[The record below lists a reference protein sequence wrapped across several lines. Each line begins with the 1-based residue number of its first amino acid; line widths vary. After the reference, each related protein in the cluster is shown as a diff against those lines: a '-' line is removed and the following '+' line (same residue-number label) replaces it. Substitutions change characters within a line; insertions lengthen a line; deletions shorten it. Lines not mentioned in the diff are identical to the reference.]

1 MSKGKSISSI
11 DGAWK
16 SGSAYDFLELSA
28 EEIELVEIRLAFS
41 RKMKELRLASGR
53 TQAQIAK
60 LIQSSQSRVAKIEA
74 GDPSISLDR
83 QIKSLIMLGLTRK
96 QVGKL
101 MAQ

>member
-1 MSKGKSISSI
+1 MPKGKSPKSTDSS
-11 DGAWK
+11 WK
-16 SGSAYDFLELSA
+16 SGSAYDFLNLSA

-41 RKMKELRLASGR
+41 RKMKELRLKSGR
-53 TQAQIAK
+53 TQGQIAK
-60 LIQSSQSRVAKIEA
+60 LIHSSQSRVAKIEA